1 MVRRLFLRTVL
12 SAAVVLLS
20 APTFA
25 REVGLVAL
33 DLKEVAKGYRGEDL
47 KQKMVVNDKR
57 EDVGRIDDFIFSR
70 NDNQVFA
77 VLVVGDYVG
86 ISGSLIAVPFRSL
99 KLDDPSGSIVLPGA
113 DRAALL
119 KLPVFLYNH

>member
-12 SAAVVLLS
+12 SAALVFLS
-20 APTFA
+20 APTIA
-25 REVGLVAL
+25 REVGLVPL
-33 DLKEVAKGYRGEDL
+33 DLKDVAKGYRGEDL
-47 KQKMVVNDKR
+47 KQKTVVNDKR

-86 ISGSLIAVPFRSL
+86 ISGSLVAVPFRSL
-99 KLDDPSGSIVLPGA
+99 KLDDPSGLIVLPGA

>member
-25 REVGLVAL
+25 GEVGLVAL
-33 DLKEVAKGYRGEDL
+33 DLKDVAKGYRGEDL
-47 KQKMVVNDKR
+47 KQKTVVNEKR

-70 NDNQVFA
+70 NDNQVFV

-99 KLDDPSGSIVLPGA
+99 KLDDPSGLIILPGA

>member
-33 DLKEVAKGYRGEDL
+33 DLKDVAKGYRGEDL

-70 NDNQVFA
+70 NDNQVFV

-99 KLDDPSGSIVLPGA
+99 KLDDPSGLIVLPGA

>member
-1 MVRRLFLRTVL
+1 MVRRLILRTAF
-12 SAAVVLLS
+12 SAAFVLLS
-20 APTFA
+20 ATTFA
-25 REVGLVAL
+25 QEIGLVAL
-33 DLKEVAKGYRGEDL
+33 DPKDVAKGYRGEEL

-57 EDVGRIDDFIFSR
+57 QDVGRIDDFIFSR

-77 VLVVGDYVG
+77 VLAVGEYVG

-99 KLDDPSGSIVLPGA
+99 KLDDTSGSIVLPGA